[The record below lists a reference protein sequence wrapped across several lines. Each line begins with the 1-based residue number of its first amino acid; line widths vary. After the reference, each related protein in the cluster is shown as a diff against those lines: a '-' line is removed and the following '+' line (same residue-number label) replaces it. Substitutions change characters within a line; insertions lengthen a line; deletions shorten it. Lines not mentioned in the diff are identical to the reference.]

1 MPTIRRGIGRR
12 IAVAAAAVAALAVPS
27 GALASG
33 SGGPCNL
40 PATAKV
46 FAQFGDENNYYLA
59 KGGGFEYGLSSLLK
73 LDSLAWLGTYTVA
86 SQNDPYR
93 LAGDGRSSARLR
105 WGGLMTKTAQCVSAD
120 QPHLRLMA
128 RSLGDGP
135 LVVRVDTVSLR
146 DVVRSKTTVIPA
158 AEHGSWAPSRFV
170 SLDTSHMEPHETGL
184 ATITVVS
191 QGDWLVDNVFID
203 PYAR

>member
-1 MPTIRRGIGRR
+1 MPIIRRGIARR
-12 IAVAAAAVAALAVPS
+12 VAVAAAALAALAVPS

-40 PATAKV
+40 PATAPE
-46 FAQFGDENNYYLA
+46 FAQWGDQNNYYLA
-59 KGGGFEYGLSSLLK
+59 KGGGFEFGLYSLLSG
-73 LDSLAWLGTYTVA
+73 DSLAWLGTYTLY
-86 SQNDPYR
+86 SQNDPYQV
-93 LAGDGRSSARLR
+93 APGRTSARLR
-105 WGGLMTKTAQCVSAD
+105 YGGLMVKTAQCVSAD

-128 RSLGDGP
+128 RSLGSGP

-158 AEHGSWAPSRFV
+158 DEHAAWGPSRFV

-184 ATITVVS
+184 ATITVMS
-191 QGDWLVDNVFID
+191 QGDWLVDNVHID